1 MTYVKHDD
9 GIFSHPKVLGVHPLA
24 RLLWVASIC
33 HAGQHVTDGRIA
45 RSVLPILSAQTSATA
60 KHAREL
66 VDAGLWEE
74 DDDGWRIARWA
85 QHNRTA
91 AEVEAERDRWRRQK
105 RGQRTRPPETP
116 DDVHGGHCGD
126 SAGSPPGVPA
136 PETETETETTTAHV
150 ARPRK
155 EGTSARRDWRP
166 EGPPRLPD
174 YETPVVPDAL
184 PPSTNASR
192 ARQARALTR
201 STP

>member
-1 MTYVKHDD
+1 MTYVRLDD

-33 HAGQHVTDGRIA
+33 HAGQHVTDGVIA

-60 KHAREL
+60 KHAAQL
-66 VDAGLWEE
+66 VEAGLWEE
-74 DDDGWRIARWA
+74 HPDGWVIARWA

-91 AEVEAERDRWRRQK
+91 AEVDAERDRWRRQK

-116 DDVHGGHCGD
+116 ADVPGM
-126 SAGSPPGVPA
+126 SAVDTNGSPQGVPES
-136 PETETETETTTAHV
+136 ETDTETETTTPTV
-150 ARPRK
+150 ARSRK
-155 EGTSARRDWRP
+155 EGPSTRRDWRP